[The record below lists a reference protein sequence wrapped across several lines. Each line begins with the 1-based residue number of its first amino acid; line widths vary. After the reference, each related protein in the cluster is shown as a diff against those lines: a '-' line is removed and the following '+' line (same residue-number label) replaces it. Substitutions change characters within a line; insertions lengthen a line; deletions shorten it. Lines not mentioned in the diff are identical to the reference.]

1 MTNAELCDIMILVS
15 EMRHERSVKMVNVNK
30 LKGKIVENGMSIEN
44 LATVI
49 GVDRATIYRKLNGN
63 GASFSIKE
71 ADSIVKALSLNA
83 TEAQA
88 IFFSQF
94 VS

>member
-1 MTNAELCDIMILVS
+1 
-15 EMRHERSVKMVNVNK
+15 MVNVNK
-30 LKGKIVENGMSIEN
+30 LRGKIVENGMSIESF
-44 LATVI
+44 ASHI
-49 GVDRATIYRKLNGN
+49 GVDKATVYRKFNGN

-71 ADSIVKALSLNA
+71 ADNIIEVLSLNSA
-83 TEAQA
+83 EAQA

>member
-1 MTNAELCDIMILVS
+1 
-15 EMRHERSVKMVNVNK
+15 MRHETSVKMVNVNK

-71 ADSIVKALSLNA
+71 ADSICTVRPLFI
-83 TEAQA
+83 
-88 IFFSQF
+88 IFPKTFHYLD
-94 VS
+94 VLGTP